1 MVKDNVTKLPCY
13 RINTTCIWIRAG
25 RGTGVKG
32 SSLTGMAGQP
42 GEIFIFVNVTI
53 MLFVS

>member
-1 MVKDNVTKLPCY
+1 MKNIVTKLPCY
-13 RINTTCIWIRAG
+13 RINTTCIWIRVG
-25 RGTGVKG
+25 RGTGIRENC
-32 SSLTGMAGQP
+32 LTGVAGQS